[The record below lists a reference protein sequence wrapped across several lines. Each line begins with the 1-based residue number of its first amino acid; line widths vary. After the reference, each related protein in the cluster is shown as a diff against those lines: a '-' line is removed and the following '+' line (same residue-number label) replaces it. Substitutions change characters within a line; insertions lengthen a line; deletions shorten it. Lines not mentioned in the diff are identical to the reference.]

1 MTLTEYKEII
11 QWLLEEK
18 ELESRDRVIES
29 EWGSAILNGIEY
41 LKDKI
46 EAINWNQYYRP
57 KPIPTYWP
65 YATSEAHL
73 LAGRLI
79 RRPAWYKHSFITI
92 SSFNGNHFDFGR
104 GNGQYN
110 TTELKE
116 LFEFYTESENPED
129 KIIGIKE

>member
-57 KPIPTYWP
+57 KPIPTY
-65 YATSEAHL
+65 
-73 LAGRLI
+73 
-79 RRPAWYKHSFITI
+79 
-92 SSFNGNHFDFGR
+92 
-104 GNGQYN
+104 
-110 TTELKE
+110 
-116 LFEFYTESENPED
+116 
-129 KIIGIKE
+129 